1 MKTVEGEF
9 TLLNTITCAH
19 RRGRWVVKRDEDESI
34 VEVKMIY
41 DPKNYE
47 TFKKSKPMV
56 GDKKLVEILD
66 NEYEKKKNNS

>member
-1 MKTVEGEF
+1 M
-9 TLLNTITCAH
+9 TLRQMLKKSGTKNG
-19 RRGRWVVKRDEDESI
+19 RRWVVKRDEDESI

>member
-1 MKTVEGEF
+1 M
-9 TLLNTITCAH
+9 TLRQMLKKSGTKSG
-19 RRGRWVVKRDEDESI
+19 RRWVVKRDEDESI

-47 TFKKSKPMV
+47 TFKNSKPMV

>member
-1 MKTVEGEF
+1 M
-9 TLLNTITCAH
+9 TLRQMLKKSGTKSG
-19 RRGRWVVKRDEDESI
+19 RRWVVKRGEDESI

>member
-1 MKTVEGEF
+1 M
-9 TLLNTITCAH
+9 TLRQMLKKSGTKNG
-19 RRGRWVVKRDEDESI
+19 RRWVVKRDEDESI

-47 TFKKSKPMV
+47 TFKKSKPMI

>member
-1 MKTVEGEF
+1 MSLRQMLKKSGTKNG
-9 TLLNTITCAH
+9 
-19 RRGRWVVKRDEDESI
+19 RRWIVKRDKDESI
-34 VEVKMIY
+34 LEVKMIY

-47 TFKKSKPMV
+47 TFKKSKPMI

>member
-1 MKTVEGEF
+1 M
-9 TLLNTITCAH
+9 TLRQMLKKSGTKNG
-19 RRGRWVVKRDEDESI
+19 RRWVVKRDEDASI
-34 VEVKMIY
+34 IEVKMIY

-47 TFKKSKPMV
+47 TFKNSKPMV

>member
-1 MKTVEGEF
+1 M
-9 TLLNTITCAH
+9 TLRQMLKKSGTKNG
-19 RRGRWVVKRDEDESI
+19 RRWVVKRDEDESI

-47 TFKKSKPMV
+47 TFKRSKPMI

>member
-1 MKTVEGEF
+1 M
-9 TLLNTITCAH
+9 TLRQMLKKSGTKSG
-19 RRGRWVVKRDEDESI
+19 RRWVVKRDEDESI

-47 TFKKSKPMV
+47 TFKKSKPMI

>member
-1 MKTVEGEF
+1 M
-9 TLLNTITCAH
+9 TLRQMLKKSGTKSG
-19 RRGRWVVKRDEDESI
+19 RRWVVKRDEDESI